1 MQKRKKQL
9 RGQLVNMQIKSN
21 KYSFVKIILVTLK
34 TNWCLEQSTNKI
46 KRQSTEWE
54 KIYANNLSDKNF
66 FKLIYF

>member
-46 KRQSTEWE
+46 PLKSNMS
-54 KIYANNLSDKNF
+54 AGGG
-66 FKLIYF
+66 